1 METRSMLF
9 LPTHYIDFHTHRLRR
24 QDRSDIAEIVSIH
37 MEQEERAHEFYTI
50 GKHPWWTEKTLSE
63 EEISLF
69 QQHLSSEKCLAMG
82 EMGLDKLK
90 GPKMEIQI
98 NVLRS
103 QLDVAQEMNVSV
115 IIHCVKAYDQL
126 LQIKKEYPEIKK
138 WCIHGYSRH
147 ATLAKQLIAQG
158 FHLSIMPMKPSDK
171 YTNLL
176 QSLPRE
182 KFFLETDSMPNILI
196 ENLYL
201 QAAKVLGISVE
212 ALKAQMAE
220 NANNFFNNKKN

>member
-1 METRSMLF
+1 MLF
-9 LPTHYIDFHTHRLRR
+9 QPTHYLDFHTHRLRR
-24 QDRSDIAEIVSIH
+24 QGRSDITEIVSIH
-37 MEQEERAHEFYTI
+37 MGQEERAHELYTI

-63 EEISLF
+63 EEIPLL

-82 EMGLDKLK
+82 EMGLDKFK
-90 GPKMEIQI
+90 GPEMEIQI

-103 QLDVAQEMNVSV
+103 QLDLAREISASV

-147 ATLAKQLIAQG
+147 ATLAHQLINQG

-171 YTNLL
+171 YTDLL
-176 QSLPRE
+176 QSLPLE

-196 ENLYL
+196 EDLYL
-201 QAAKVLGISVE
+201 QAAKALDVSVE
-212 ALKAQMAE
+212 KLKIQMAK
-220 NANNFFNNKKN
+220 NANNFFKR